1 MGWKG
6 NAELLKSSRV
16 GWEKSVQSVEAHM
29 AANVFIDNGP
39 GSSGREAK
47 RLTD

>member
-1 MGWKG
+1 MSWKG
-6 NAELLKSSRV
+6 NAELLKSLRV

-39 GSSGREAK
+39 
-47 RLTD
+47 DN